1 MHYDTDNWR
10 MERWETDRRFYVAE
24 VRQDLFGNW
33 IVMRR
38 WGSLRTQRGNSMTV
52 TAQDY
57 GQARLLLEDVARRR
71 KARGYHYVGWTV

>member
-1 MHYDTDNWR
+1 MQYDTNNWR

-33 IVMRR
+33 ILIRS

-52 TAQDY
+52 MAQDY
-57 GQARLLLEDVARRR
+57 CQARQLLEEVAKRR
-71 KARGYHYVGWTV
+71 KARGYHHVGWTV